1 MEQFWR
7 FWVFKSRLRGISWH
21 LETNIS
27 LFIPLKLSGIKG
39 MASWK
44 HAGSVRLVSHSALAT
59 VRPQPLLPGVLFG
72 FNCGNNKLPPPG
84 VTSHTSPVCSGLSR
98 ARRWLASHW
107 SLRAS
112 GSLSLVKT
120 VQWSS
125 VFIQQKL
132 DMCACRLEQIIKP
145 RKRFMKT
152 RSVIIII
159 ECKWD
164 FSVWPAL
171 LLVWKGLNNYSSSN
185 HLWLHQSRQSS
196 NRQVIMRKNARIM

>member
-1 MEQFWR
+1 MN
-7 FWVFKSRLRGISWH
+7 RLSPGQTCYCQT
-21 LETNIS
+21 E
-27 LFIPLKLSGIKG
+27 
-39 MASWK
+39 A
-44 HAGSVRLVSHSALAT
+44 
-59 VRPQPLLPGVLFG
+59 GVLFG

-98 ARRWLASHW
+98 ARRCMASHW
-107 SLRAS
+107 PLRAA

-125 VFIQQKL
+125 EFIQQKL
-132 DMCACRLEQIIKP
+132 NMCACRMEQIIKL
-145 RKRFMKT
+145 RKRFHENQ
-152 RSVIIII
+152 VIII

-171 LLVWKGLNNYSSSN
+171 LLVWKGLNYSSSN

-196 NRQVIMRKNARIM
+196 NRQIVMRKNARIM